1 MKTKLLYYK
10 KLEDEIFNI
19 QKRCDDLKAIN
30 DLLMNNCGKT
40 FTIFNNSARH
50 KSYGTLYLEVLNEH
64 KSVLESKQ
72 FSFANK
78 IFSKKE
84 LKYLLRESG
93 YFVYNK
99 VQANSYNEFINRV
112 SNYIGKTLD
121 TYMAR
126 LKVIYSKLSIQEDV
140 ERNGDL

>member
-10 KLEDEIFNI
+10 KLEDEIFKI

-40 FTIFNNSARH
+40 LLIFNNSTRH
-50 KSYGTLYLEVLNEH
+50 KSYGMFYLEVLNEY
-64 KSVLESKQ
+64 KIVLESKQ
-72 FSFANK
+72 FNFANK

-84 LKYLLRESG
+84 LKYFVRENG
-93 YFVYNK
+93 YFVYNN

-121 TYMAR
+121 MYTAR
-126 LKVIYSKLSIQEDV
+126 LNVIYKKLGIQEV
-140 ERNGDL
+140 K

>member
-1 MKTKLLYYK
+1 MTKLLYYK
-10 KLEDEIFNI
+10 RLEEEISKI

-40 FTIFNNSARH
+40 FSIFYNSAH
-50 KSYGTLYLEVLNEH
+50 LKYKSSGLIYLEVLNDLNL
-64 KSVLESKQ
+64 VLDSKQ
-72 FSFANK
+72 FYFANK

-84 LKYLLRESG
+84 LKYFSKENG
-93 YFVYNK
+93 NFVYNN

-121 TYMAR
+121 AYMAR
-126 LKVIYSKLSIQEDV
+126 LKAIYKKLGVQEEV
-140 ERNGDL
+140 K